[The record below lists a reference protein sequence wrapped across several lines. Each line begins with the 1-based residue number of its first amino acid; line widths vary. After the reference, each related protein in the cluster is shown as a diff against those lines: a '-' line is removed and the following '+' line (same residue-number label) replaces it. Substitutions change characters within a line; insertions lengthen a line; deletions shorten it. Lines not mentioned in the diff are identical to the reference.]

1 MTWQWESGFL
11 TTGPPRNYPSLNL
24 EQPYAFFSKDRLW
37 RTRPADLINVS
48 HSGFV
53 CFLMHVDHSERYI
66 IEHIYCLQICTSPP
80 FILSYQL
87 VPLPCLL
94 VPAKA
99 LISSFHPSSPSQ
111 WGGVGRECGGISISF
126 KACMTSLF
134 CIVYYPVGSPL
145 TSSPFLVF
153 LGVSEEYLYFPQ
165 VCADSHL
172 FLCQPPAPGNS
183 ASDLL
188 PSYMWLLWEAT

>member
-1 MTWQWESGFL
+1 ML
-11 TTGPPRNYPSLNL
+11 
-24 EQPYAFFSKDRLW
+24 FFPKDRLW
-37 RTRPADLINVS
+37 WTRPADLINVS

-53 CFLMHVDHSERYI
+53 CFLMHVHHSEKYI
-66 IEHIYCLQICTSPP
+66 IEHIYCPQICTSPP
-80 FILSYQL
+80 LILSFHL

-111 WGGVGRECGGISISF
+111 WGGGGRECVNQCGGISISF
-126 KACMTSLF
+126 KACMKSLF
-134 CIVYYPVGSPL
+134 CIVYDPLGSPL
-145 TSSPFLVF
+145 TSFPFLVF
-153 LGVSEEYLYFPQ
+153 LGVSEEYLYLSQ

-172 FLCQPPAPGNS
+172 FLSQPPAPGNS

-188 PSYMWLLWEAT
+188 RSYTCLLWETT